1 MSAPNLLQ
9 GAHRDGIGRYDA
21 IRLGYGTQRAKEQG
35 VVYPRTCPA
44 LPSMNQT
51 DDMMRTDVQ
60 AILKWEI
67 DAEKRGARNSD
78 DSVLRD
84 GESEES
90 GRVAGS

>member
-1 MSAPNLLQ
+1 
-9 GAHRDGIGRYDA
+9 
-21 IRLGYGTQRAKEQG
+21 
-35 VVYPRTCPA
+35 
-44 LPSMNQT
+44 
-51 DDMMRTDVQ
+51 VQ